1 MVTHEPDVAAK
12 CQRVVLFKDG
22 HIVGDGNPDEVIN
35 KLAYGIIR

>member
-22 HIVGDGNPDEVIN
+22 SIIGDGAPDEVLSG
-35 KLAYGIIR
+35 LAYGVIR